1 MLVCVCVF
9 VRPVPTIPTIIQGL
23 QSGIYIVQKETAK
36 CRKTVSMRV
45 RIVQL
50 VEISL

>member
-1 MLVCVCVF
+1 VF
-9 VRPVPTIPTIIQGL
+9 VRLVSTIPTIIRGS

-36 CRKTVSMRV
+36 CRKNVSMRV